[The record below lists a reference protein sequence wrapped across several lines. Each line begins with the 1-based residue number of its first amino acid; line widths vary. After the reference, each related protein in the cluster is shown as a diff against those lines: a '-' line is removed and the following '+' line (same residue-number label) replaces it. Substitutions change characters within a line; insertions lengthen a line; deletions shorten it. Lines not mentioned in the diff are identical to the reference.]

1 MKTSLKFLS
10 LFFAAC
16 LPGALAVELA
26 GVQLPAGLDSMG
38 AFAAFVMSLITLM
51 AWGDYSRRL
60 PRASTVAV
68 AVPVAEPKAAH
79 PLAA

>member
-10 LFFAAC
+10 LFFAAS

-38 AFAAFVMSLITLM
+38 AFAAFVMSLVTLM
-51 AWGDYSRRL
+51 AWGDYSRRM
-60 PRASTVAV
+60 PCTSAVTVTVA
-68 AVPVAEPKAAH
+68 VAEPKAVH